1 MKLKWHLASFSLL
14 AFFLVS
20 LDLVAGAEAKEER
33 RHFEFTRMLAHWAN
47 YAQPGYLSFIDETK
61 PDLVQLGFYGAHF
74 WGLAHTPQY
83 KGYPAHFPVRGLNEC
98 GQWFER
104 RNAELA
110 KRKVRVVGHLNVE
123 FLVGDPGGPAAPLGF
138 FKFYRELWNEK
149 ELGPKPVK
157 DPMDFLERDK
167 EGKPLVKNSYRIGGM
182 KESFACLRNPHWQIV
197 LKAWVK
203 RGIERGVDGF
213 VANYFYRHDCHCK
226 HCVSGFKQYLAKRF
240 AKQEL
245 KDRFGISNLN
255 DHRFAELVGW
265 HNPKETNPLRL
276 EMLRW
281 SQISN
286 KKVFDEVF
294 IRHGRRLK
302 PDLLVA
308 QWNHLGNFNQ
318 ISGDERCLLPSDLW
332 GKGEDYVWY
341 STGNAATYT
350 DLPNGILGDATLQAR
365 YLRGAFFDKP
375 FTIGKYEGART
386 RVAIA
391 ELVANGGAP
400 MGFYA
405 RFSDPAA
412 REVFARYYQFIKR
425 NDNLFRGNSPHA
437 EALLLFP
444 RKAIRQGNLEPLD
457 IFRKLGR
464 KLLDR
469 HILFDVLPD
478 DLATPEILAKYQAKI
493 DPIQGSLP
501 SGVGFSRFDAPPTLR
516 VCANRPAKGNE
527 IDLHFVNYDRDEL
540 PKRANGK
547 PNPGRGPADERPKA
561 VSGAEVSFV
570 LPTGVKVSEVE
581 VISPEYEK
589 PLHPAFRFTNGRIS
603 FTMPKFLVYAV
614 ARLKP

>member
-1 MKLKWHLASFSLL
+1 MMRRLYRWLFLLL
-14 AFFLVS
+14 ALS
-20 LDLVAGAEAKEER
+20 NGAEAKEDR
-33 RHFEFTRMLAHWAN
+33 QHFEFTRMLAHWAN
-47 YAQPGYLSFIDETK
+47 YAEPGYLAFVDETK

-83 KGYPAHFPVRGLNEC
+83 KGYPAHFPVRGLGEC
-98 GQWFER
+98 GKWLER

-110 KRKVRVVGHLNVE
+110 KRNVRVIGHLNVE
-123 FLVGDPGGPAAPLGF
+123 FLVGNPDGPEGPRGF
-138 FKFYRELWNEK
+138 FKFYRDLWDER
-149 ELGPKPVK
+149 ELGSKPVK
-157 DPMDFLERDK
+157 DPLDFLERDK
-167 EGKPLVKNSYRIGGM
+167 AGKPLEQNNYRIGGM
-182 KESFACLRNPHWQIV
+182 KEYFACLRNPHWQTV

-226 HCVSGFKQYLAKRF
+226 HCLSGFKQYLARRF
-240 AKQEL
+240 ARQEL
-245 KDRFGISNLN
+245 KDRLGIANLAAY
-255 DHRFAELVGW
+255 RFDELVCW

-286 KKVFDEVF
+286 KEVFDEVF
-294 IRHGRRLK
+294 VRHGRRLK

-308 QWNHLGNFNQ
+308 QWNHLGNFSQ
-318 ISGDERCLLPSDLW
+318 ISGDERCLLPTDLW
-332 GKGEDYVWY
+332 GKDEDYVWY

-365 YLRGAFFDKP
+365 YVRGMFSDKP
-375 FTIGKYEGART
+375 FTIGKYEGVRT

-391 ELVANGGAP
+391 ELAANGGAP

-412 REVFARYYQFIKR
+412 REVFAQYYQFIER
-425 NDNLFRGNSPHA
+425 YDDLFRGNIPYA

-444 RKAIRQGNLEPLD
+444 RKAIRQGNLEPLES
-457 IFRKLGR
+457 FRKIGR
-464 KLLDR
+464 KLLDQ
-469 HILFDVLPD
+469 HVLFDVLPD
-478 DLATPEILAKYQAKI
+478 DLATPEILAKYQSTIVATK
-493 DPIQGSLP
+493 GSLP
-501 SGVGFSRFDAPPTLR
+501 SRKQISRFDAPDTLR

-547 PNPGRGPADERPKA
+547 PNPGRGPADERAKA

-570 LPTGVKVSEVE
+570 LPAGVKVSEVE

-589 PLHPAFRFTNGRIS
+589 PLHPAFQVADGRIS
-603 FTMPKFLVYAV
+603 FTLPEFLVYTV

>member
-1 MKLKWHLASFSLL
+1 MMRRLYRWLFLL
-14 AFFLVS
+14 LTLS
-20 LDLVAGAEAKEER
+20 NGAEAKEDR
-33 RHFEFTRMLAHWAN
+33 QHFEFTRMLAHWAN
-47 YAQPGYLSFIDETK
+47 YAEPGYLAFVDETK

-83 KGYPAHFPVRGLNEC
+83 KGYPAHFPVRGLGEC
-98 GQWFER
+98 GKWLER

-110 KRKVRVVGHLNVE
+110 KRNVRVIGHLNVE
-123 FLVGDPGGPAAPLGF
+123 FLVGNPDGPEGPRGF
-138 FKFYRELWNEK
+138 FKFYRDLWDER
-149 ELGPKPVK
+149 ELGSKPVK
-157 DPMDFLERDK
+157 DPLDFLERDK
-167 EGKPLVKNSYRIGGM
+167 AGKPLEQNNYRIGGM
-182 KESFACLRNPHWQIV
+182 KEYFACLRNPHWQTV

-226 HCVSGFKQYLAKRF
+226 HCLSGFKQYLSRRF
-240 AKQEL
+240 ARQEL
-245 KDRFGISNLN
+245 KDRLGIANLAAY
-255 DHRFAELVGW
+255 RFDELVCW

-286 KKVFDEVF
+286 KEVFDEVF
-294 IRHGRRLK
+294 VRHGRRLK

-308 QWNHLGNFNQ
+308 QWNHLGNFSQ
-318 ISGDERCLLPSDLW
+318 ISGDERCLLPTDLW
-332 GKGEDYVWY
+332 GKDEDYVWY

-365 YLRGAFFDKP
+365 YVRGMFSDKP
-375 FTIGKYEGART
+375 FTIGKYEGVRT

-391 ELVANGGAP
+391 ELAANGGAP

-412 REVFARYYQFIKR
+412 REVFAQYYQFIER
-425 NDNLFRGNSPHA
+425 YDDLFRGNIPYA

-444 RKAIRQGNLEPLD
+444 RKAIRQGNLEPLES
-457 IFRKLGR
+457 FRKIGR
-464 KLLDR
+464 KLLDQ
-469 HILFDVLPD
+469 HVLFDVLPD
-478 DLATPEILAKYQAKI
+478 DLATPEILAKYQATIVATK
-493 DPIQGSLP
+493 GSLP
-501 SGVGFSRFDAPPTLR
+501 SRKQISRFDAPDTLR

-547 PNPGRGPADERPKA
+547 PNPGRGPVDERAKA

-570 LPTGVKVSEVE
+570 LPAGVKVSEVE

-589 PLHPAFRFTNGRIS
+589 PLHPAFQVADGRIS
-603 FTMPKFLVYAV
+603 FTLPEFLVYAV

>member
-1 MKLKWHLASFSLL
+1 MITRRVSALLLLLL
-14 AFFLVS
+14 ALP
-20 LDLVAGAEAKEER
+20 AGAETKEER
-33 RHFEFTRMLAHWAN
+33 KGFEFTRMLAHWAN
-47 YAQPGYLSFIDETK
+47 YAEPGYLDFINETK

-83 KGYPAHFPVRGLNEC
+83 KGYPAHFPVRGLDEC
-98 GQWFER
+98 GKWFER

-110 KRKVRVVGHLNVE
+110 KRKVRVIGHLNVE
-123 FLVGDPGGPAAPLGF
+123 FLVGDPDGPEGPRGF
-138 FKFYRELWNEK
+138 FKFYRDLWDDK

-157 DPMDFLERDK
+157 DALDFLEKDK
-167 EGKPLVKNSYRIGGM
+167 AGKPLVKSSYRIGGM
-182 KESFACLRNPHWQIV
+182 KEYFACLRNPHWQTV

-203 RGIERGVDGF
+203 RGIERKVDGF

-240 AKQEL
+240 TKQERN
-245 KDRFGISNLN
+245 DRLGIANL
-255 DHRFAELVGW
+255 DAHHFDELVCW
-265 HNPKETNPLRL
+265 HNPKETTPLRL

-286 KKVFDEVF
+286 KEVFDEVF

-308 QWNHLGNFNQ
+308 QWNHLGNFSQ
-318 ISGDERCLLPSDLW
+318 ISGDERCLLPADLW
-332 GKGEDYVWY
+332 GKDEDYVWY

-365 YLRGAFFDKP
+365 YIRGAFNDKP
-375 FTIGKYEGART
+375 FTIGKYEGVRT

-391 ELVANGGAP
+391 ELAANGGSP

-405 RFSDPAA
+405 RFSDPST
-412 REVFARYYQFIKR
+412 REVFARYYQFIER
-425 NDNLFRGNSPHA
+425 HDTLFRGNFPHA
-437 EALLLFP
+437 ETVLLFP
-444 RKAIRQGNLEPLD
+444 RKAIWQGNLEPLED
-457 IFRKLGR
+457 FRKLGR
-464 KLLDR
+464 NLLDQ
-469 HILFDVLPD
+469 HVLFDVLPD
-478 DLATPEILAKYQAKI
+478 DLATAKIIAKYQATINPTK
-493 DPIQGSLP
+493 DALP
-501 SGVGFSRFDAPPTLR
+501 SRKSLSRFVAPATLR

-547 PNPGRGPADERPKA
+547 PNHGRGPTDERPKA
-561 VSGAEVSFV
+561 VSGIKVSFV
-570 LPTGVKVSEVE
+570 LPAGMKVNEVE

-589 PLHPAFRFTNGRIS
+589 PLHPDFQFADGRIY
-603 FTMPKFLVYAV
+603 FTMPEFLVYAV

>member
-1 MKLKWHLASFSLL
+1 MVRRLYPLL
-14 AFFLVS
+14 FLF
-20 LDLVAGAEAKEER
+20 LPLPKGAETKEDR
-33 RHFEFTRMLAHWAN
+33 NRFQFTRMLAHWAN
-47 YAQPGYLSFIDETK
+47 YAEPGYLDFINETK

-98 GQWFER
+98 GKWFEH
-104 RNAELA
+104 RNAELVN
-110 KRKVRVVGHLNVE
+110 RKVRVIGHLNVE
-123 FLVGDPGGPAAPLGF
+123 FLVGDPDGPEGPRGF
-138 FKFYRELWNEK
+138 FKFYHDLWNEK
-149 ELGPKPVK
+149 ELGLKPVK
-157 DPMDFLERDK
+157 DPLDFLERDK
-167 EGKPLVKNSYRIGGM
+167 EGKPLEKNSYRIGGM
-182 KESFACLRNPHWQIV
+182 KEYFACLRNPHWQIV
-197 LKAWVK
+197 LKAWVQ

-213 VANYFYRHDCHCK
+213 VANYFYRHDCHCQ

-240 AKQEL
+240 TKQEL
-245 KDRFGISNLN
+245 NDGLGIANL
-255 DHRFAELVGW
+255 DAHRFDEIVCW
-265 HNPKETNPLRL
+265 HNPKETTPLRL

-286 KKVFDEVF
+286 KEVFDEVF

-318 ISGDERCLLPSDLW
+318 ISGDERCLLPADLW
-332 GKGEDYVWY
+332 GKDEDYVWY

-365 YLRGAFFDKP
+365 YIRGAFVDKP
-375 FTIGKYEGART
+375 FTIGKYEGVRT

-391 ELVANGGAP
+391 ELAANGGSP

-412 REVFARYYQFIKR
+412 REVFVRYYHFLER
-425 NDNLFRGNSPHA
+425 HDNLFRANSPYA
-437 EALLLFP
+437 EVLLLFP
-444 RKAIRQGNLEPLD
+444 RKAIWQGNLEPLES
-457 IFRKLGR
+457 FRKLGR
-464 KLLDR
+464 KLLDQ
-469 HILFDVLPD
+469 HVLFDILPD
-478 DLATPEILAKYQAKI
+478 DLAIPERLAKYQATINPAKE
-493 DPIQGSLP
+493 SLP
-501 SGVGFSRFDAPPTLR
+501 SRKRLSRFVAPVTLR

-547 PNPGRGPADERPKA
+547 SNHGRGPTDERPIA
-561 VSGAEVSFV
+561 VSGAEVFFV
-570 LPTGVKVSEVE
+570 LPEGVKVSEVE
-581 VISPEYEK
+581 VISPEYQK
-589 PLHPAFRFTNGRIS
+589 PLLPDFRFVDGRIS
-603 FTMPKFLVYAV
+603 FTMPEFLVYAV

>member
-1 MKLKWHLASFSLL
+1 MITRRVSALLLLLL
-14 AFFLVS
+14 ALP
-20 LDLVAGAEAKEER
+20 AGAETKEER
-33 RHFEFTRMLAHWAN
+33 KGFEFTRMLAHWAN
-47 YAQPGYLSFIDETK
+47 YAEPGYLDFIDETK

-74 WGLAHTPQY
+74 WGLAHTAQY

-98 GQWFER
+98 GKWFER

-110 KRKVRVVGHLNVE
+110 KRKVRVIGHLNVE
-123 FLVGDPGGPAAPLGF
+123 FLVGDPDGAEGPRGF
-138 FKFYRELWNEK
+138 FKFYRDLWDDK

-157 DPMDFLERDK
+157 DPLDFLERDK
-167 EGKPLVKNSYRIGGM
+167 HGKPLVKNGYRIGGM
-182 KESFACLRNPHWQIV
+182 KEYFACLRNPHWQTV

-226 HCVSGFKQYLAKRF
+226 HCLSGFKQYLAKRF
-240 AKQEL
+240 TKQEL
-245 KDRFGISNLN
+245 NDRLGIANL
-255 DHRFAELVGW
+255 DSHRFDELVCW
-265 HNPKETNPLRL
+265 HNPKETTPLRL

-286 KKVFDEVF
+286 KEVFDEVF
-294 IRHGRRLK
+294 VRHGRRLK

-308 QWNHLGNFNQ
+308 QWNHLGNFSQ
-318 ISGDERCLLPSDLW
+318 ISGDERCLLPADLW
-332 GKGEDYVWY
+332 GKNEDYAWY

-365 YLRGAFFDKP
+365 YIRGAFNDKP
-375 FTIGKYEGART
+375 FTIGKYEGVRT

-391 ELVANGGAP
+391 ELAANGGAP

-412 REVFARYYQFIKR
+412 REVFARYYQFL
-425 NDNLFRGNSPHA
+425 DHHDDLFRGNSPHA

-444 RKAIRQGNLEPLD
+444 RKAIRKGNLQPLEV
-457 IFRKLGR
+457 FRKLGR
-464 KLLDR
+464 NLLDQ
-469 HILFDVLPD
+469 HVLFDVLPD
-478 DLATPEILAKYQAKI
+478 DLATSKILAKYQATVSPAK
-493 DPIQGSLP
+493 DALPRRKSL
-501 SGVGFSRFDAPPTLR
+501 SRFEAPSTLR
-516 VCANRPAKGNE
+516 VCANRPANGNE

-547 PNPGRGPADERPKA
+547 PNHGRGPTDERPKA
-561 VSGAEVSFV
+561 VSRVEVSFV
-570 LPTGVKVSEVE
+570 LPPGMKVSKVE

-589 PLHPAFRFTNGRIS
+589 PLHPDFRFADGRIS
-603 FTMPKFLVYAV
+603 FTMPEFLVYAV
-614 ARLKP
+614 ARLNP